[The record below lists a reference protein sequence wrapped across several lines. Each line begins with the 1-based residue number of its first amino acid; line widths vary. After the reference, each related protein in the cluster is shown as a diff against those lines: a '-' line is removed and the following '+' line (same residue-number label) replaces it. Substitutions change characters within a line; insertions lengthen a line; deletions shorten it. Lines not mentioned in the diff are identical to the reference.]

1 MKQLHTRVLILML
14 ASFVWLTGC
23 ASSSS
28 THQTLP
34 WQLATQQFSIKPVS
48 PGMYQMDQ
56 FVVTYE
62 ALTAMLQREITNGH
76 KPNVIIV
83 KSMMAMYEEEI
94 RIAELAEKFGLSVY
108 SSSLFGVTR
117 TSSDKI
123 RWQAEDMGY
132 GQES

>member
-1 MKQLHTRVLILML
+1 MKQLNINVLALLLISLL
-14 ASFVWLTGC
+14 GLSGC
-23 ASSSS
+23 ASPSS

-56 FVVTYE
+56 FVVTHE
-62 ALTAMLQREITNGH
+62 ALTAMLQREVTNGH
-76 KPNVIIV
+76 KPNIIIV
-83 KSMMAMYEEEI
+83 KSIMPMFDEEV
-94 RIAELAEKFGLSVY
+94 RIAELAEKYGLSVY
-108 SSSLFGVTR
+108 STSLFGVTK

-123 RWQAEDMGY
+123 RAQAEDMGY